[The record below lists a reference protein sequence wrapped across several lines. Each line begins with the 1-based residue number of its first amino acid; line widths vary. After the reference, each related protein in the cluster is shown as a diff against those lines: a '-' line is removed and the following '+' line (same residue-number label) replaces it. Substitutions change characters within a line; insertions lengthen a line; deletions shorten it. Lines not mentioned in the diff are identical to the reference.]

1 MYIHFVQRTLLFSV
15 SPAFLSLLH
24 GREKTVSGIDAWA
37 MFRIYVLFHM
47 KFSSGFFT
55 RPWRMNTKQC
65 RWYSLIRS
73 LKKKDKQVEPRE
85 DCVYD
90 SKAETLYVETPFN
103 LFFWYPS
110 DESVRARNAD
120 NWLKRKLW
128 DKGKASLNNSPFFFR
143 FSSAVR
149 VDVGIKSQWSNRES
163 REFNKKTCYLIL
175 SFFR

>member
-1 MYIHFVQRTLLFSV
+1 MGDVSYIRAV
-15 SPAFLSLLH
+15 SYEVLKWFFY
-24 GREKTVSGIDAWA
+24 KTVKNEYET
-37 MFRIYVLFHM
+37 M
-47 KFSSGFFT
+47 
-55 RPWRMNTKQC
+55 
-65 RWYSLIRS
+65 SLVF
-73 LKKKDKQVEPRE
+73 LDPFLEKKDKQVEPRE

-149 VDVGIKSQWSNRES
+149 VDVGIKSQ
-163 REFNKKTCYLIL
+163 
-175 SFFR
+175 